1 MSLFGYNLRAV
12 AGDEDRH
19 HQATQPQT
27 NGPLSSRTRRPTLL
41 SNEKACLTHGSI
53 EQLEDLATS
62 DSPGLGWSTS
72 LADANKGSRRVV
84 VTRVHE
90 KRDAAD

>member
-1 MSLFGYNLRAV
+1 LDITP
-12 AGDEDRH
+12 GDAASDE
-19 HQATQPQT
+19 
-27 NGPLSSRTRRPTLL
+27 RPTLVKNQQALSLL